1 MEKLVFDIE
10 IKTKLDKAVE
20 ELEEVANATSDI
32 AKNTSA
38 MRKIGKASLS
48 AIKGLANGFKGLGL
62 AMKGTGLLL
71 LNEAFKMLKEIV
83 MQNQPVVDALEKG
96 TTALG
101 IVFNQVADFV
111 SNLGQQIFNA
121 FLQPQKTI
129 DSIKEKLIGFKDY
142 IVDKFSGVGT
152 ILTGI
157 FSFDMDMIK
166 SGLEEVK
173 GDFNDFKE
181 DATAVYEIVKDVAVS
196 TFNTIVEESKN
207 ALKTADVLVEQRK
220 QVELLEAGQ
229 QKLMLQYQNQ
239 AELQR
244 QIRDDESLTFA
255 QRQEANQ
262 ELGRI
267 LDEQLAKEQN
277 LAQKKLDLA
286 KLELSVN
293 ADNLELQ
300 KAVISAETE
309 IIDIEERITG
319 QRSEQL
325 TNTNA
330 LIKEQ
335 ADAINELRTAGL
347 SEREAELEQLNQDY
361 QYKLELARKSGQ
373 DTEAI
378 TNQYNALVNAS
389 NEKFRKEDA
398 DNQKALDQKEKDRR
412 KANVEALGNTIKMAG
427 SLFEEGSIAQK
438 GFAVAS
444 AVMDTYKAVNMALSS
459 APPPFSY
466 ITAGISLAMG
476 LKNVKEIMSVDPKNP
491 KPSSGGG
498 GGGGGG
504 GMGGGARASAGLNM
518 DEVSNNIQDFAG
530 QNAPS
535 FNLGQSLGVFGDDSP
550 VQAYVVQQDVQDQQE
565 VSTQIQERAT
575 L

>member
-1 MEKLVFDIE
+1 MEQLVFDIE
-10 IKTKLDKAVE
+10 IRTKLDKAIDQ
-20 ELEEVANATSDI
+20 LSEVADQTEKI
-32 AKNTSA
+32 AESTSA
-38 MRKIGKASLS
+38 MSKVGKASLG
-48 AIKGLANGFKGLGL
+48 AIKGLAGGFKGLGL

-71 LNEAFKMLKEIV
+71 LNEAFKMLKEII

-129 DSIKEKLIGFKDY
+129 DSIKEKLIGFKNY

-181 DATAVYEIVKDVAVS
+181 DATAVYENVKDVAVS
-196 TFNTIVEESKN
+196 TFNTIVEESKK
-207 ALKTADVLVEQRK
+207 AIKTADVLVEQRK

-255 QRQEANQ
+255 ERIKANE
-262 ELGRI
+262 ELGQI
-267 LDEQLAKEQN
+267 LDKQLAEEQS

-293 ADNLELQ
+293 EDNLELQ
-300 KAVISAETE
+300 KAVIEAETE
-309 IIDIEERITG
+309 IVDIEERITG

-335 ADAINELRTAGL
+335 AEAINELRVAGL

-361 QYKLELARKSGQ
+361 QHKLDLARKSGV
-373 DTEAI
+373 DTVAI
-378 TNQYNALVNAS
+378 TEEYNKQVNDA
-389 NEKFRKEDA
+389 NKKFRLEDIA
-398 DNQKALDQKEKDRR
+398 TQKALDQKAIKQRQ
-412 KANVEALGNTIKMAG
+412 ANVNALGQTIKMA
-427 SLFEEGSIAQK
+427 SALFEEGSVAQK

-466 ITAGISLAMG
+466 IQAGISLAMG
-476 LKNVKEIMSVDPKNP
+476 LKNVKEIMKVNP
-491 KPSSGGG
+491 KSPKAPSGGG
-498 GGGGGG
+498 GGGG
-504 GMGGGARASAGLNM
+504 ASAGSGGGQRQGVNM
-518 DEVSNNIQDFAG
+518 SGVHSGINQLQQGAD
-530 QNAPS
+530 
-535 FNLGQSLGVFGDDSP
+535 FNLGQSLDAFGGDSP
-550 VQAYVVQQDVQDQQE
+550 IQAYVVQQDVEEQQQ

>member
-1 MEKLVFDIE
+1 MEQLVFDIE
-10 IKTKLDKAVE
+10 IRTKLDKAIDQ
-20 ELEEVANATSDI
+20 LSEVADQTEKI
-32 AKNTSA
+32 AESTSA
-38 MRKIGKASLS
+38 MSKVGKASLG
-48 AIKGLANGFKGLGL
+48 AIKGLAGGFKGLGL

-71 LNEAFKMLKEIV
+71 LNEAFKMLKEII

-181 DATAVYEIVKDVAVS
+181 DATAVYEKVTDVAVS
-196 TFNTIVEESKN
+196 TFNTIVEESKK

-229 QKLMLQYQNQ
+229 QKLMLQFQNQ

-255 QRQEANQ
+255 ERIKANE
-262 ELGRI
+262 ELGQI
-267 LDEQLAKEQN
+267 LDKQLAEEQS

-293 ADNLELQ
+293 EDNLDLQ
-300 KAVISAETE
+300 KAVIEAETE
-309 IIDIEERITG
+309 IVDIEERITG

-335 ADAINELRTAGL
+335 AEAINELRVAGL

-361 QYKLELARKSGQ
+361 QHKLDLARKSGV
-373 DTEAI
+373 DTVAI
-378 TNQYNALVNAS
+378 TEEYNKQVNDA
-389 NEKFRKEDA
+389 NKKFRLEDIA
-398 DNQKALDQKEKDRR
+398 TQKALDQKAIKQRQ
-412 KANVEALGNTIKMAG
+412 ANVNALGQTIKMA
-427 SLFEEGSIAQK
+427 SALFEEGSVAQK

-466 ITAGISLAMG
+466 IQAGISLAMG
-476 LKNVKEIMSVDPKNP
+476 LKNVKEIMKVDPKSP
-491 KPSSGGG
+491 KAPSGGG
-498 GGGGGG
+498 GGGG
-504 GMGGGARASAGLNM
+504 ASAGSGGQRQGINM
-518 DEVSNNIQDFAG
+518 SGVHSGINQLQQGAD
-530 QNAPS
+530 
-535 FNLGQSLGVFGDDSP
+535 FNLGQSLDAFGGDSP
-550 VQAYVVQQDVQDQQE
+550 IQAYVVQQDVEEQQQ

>member
-1 MEKLVFDIE
+1 MEQLVFDIE
-10 IKTKLDKAVE
+10 IRTKLDKAIDQ
-20 ELEEVANATSDI
+20 LSEVADQTEKI
-32 AKNTSA
+32 AESTSA
-38 MRKIGKASLS
+38 MSKVGKASLG
-48 AIKGLANGFKGLGL
+48 AIKGLAGGFKGLGL

-71 LNEAFKMLKEIV
+71 LNEAFKMLKEII

-129 DSIKEKLIGFKDY
+129 DSIKEKLIGFKNY

-181 DATAVYEIVKDVAVS
+181 DATAVYENVKDVAVS
-196 TFNTIVEESKN
+196 TFNTIVEESKK
-207 ALKTADVLVEQRK
+207 AIKTADVLVEQRK

-255 QRQEANQ
+255 ERIKANE
-262 ELGRI
+262 ELGQI
-267 LDEQLAKEQN
+267 LDKQLAEEQS

-293 ADNLELQ
+293 EDNLELQ
-300 KAVISAETE
+300 KAVIEAETE
-309 IIDIEERITG
+309 IVDIEERITG

-335 ADAINELRTAGL
+335 AEAINELRVAGL

-361 QYKLELARKSGQ
+361 QHKLDLARKSGV
-373 DTEAI
+373 DTVAI
-378 TNQYNALVNAS
+378 TEEYNKQVNDA
-389 NEKFRKEDA
+389 NKKFRLEDIA
-398 DNQKALDQKEKDRR
+398 TQKALDQKAIKQRQ
-412 KANVEALGNTIKMAG
+412 ANVNALGQTIKMA
-427 SLFEEGSIAQK
+427 SALFEEGSVAQK

-466 ITAGISLAMG
+466 IQAGISLAMG
-476 LKNVKEIMSVDPKNP
+476 LKNVKEIMKVNP
-491 KPSSGGG
+491 KSPKAPSGGG
-498 GGGGGG
+498 GGGG
-504 GMGGGARASAGLNM
+504 ASAGSGGGQRQGVNM
-518 DEVSNNIQDFAG
+518 SGVHSGINQLQQGAD
-530 QNAPS
+530 
-535 FNLGQSLGVFGDDSP
+535 FNLGQSLDAFGGDSP
-550 VQAYVVQQDVQDQQE
+550 VQAYVVQQDVEEQQQ